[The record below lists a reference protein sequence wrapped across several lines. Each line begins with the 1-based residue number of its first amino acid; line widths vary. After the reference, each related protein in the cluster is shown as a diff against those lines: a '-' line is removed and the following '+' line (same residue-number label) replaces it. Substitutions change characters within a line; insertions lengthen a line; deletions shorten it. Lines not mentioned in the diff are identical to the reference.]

1 MQHTLSTC
9 VSGPSP
15 VWLQAAFPVLFPGTS
30 YSRSLQL
37 QQNHHSSPN
46 LPPCQQLRP
55 GLTETFALASPKW
68 TYPLVLSAMGSEE
81 APAVAPGSVI
91 PTQCAQHLMQP
102 AGLSPLLISSTR
114 SSSWKVTSVLCSS
127 RSHPWR
133 RDGAFHKAKF
143 RDYQCP
149 GVLKSG
155 DVLSQAVFKL
165 DP

>member
-37 QQNHHSSPN
+37 QQNHHSSQN

-68 TYPLVLSAMGSEE
+68 TYPCGPICDGLRRSSSCCPWFCYPHPVCTALNAACRPQPSPYLQHAFQLLEGDK
-81 APAVAPGSVI
+81 
-91 PTQCAQHLMQP
+91 CA
-102 AGLSPLLISSTR
+102 LLISQSPMAEGWCLPQSQVQGLSVPR
-114 SSSWKVTSVLCSS
+114 SVEE
-127 RSHPWR
+127 WR
-133 RDGAFHKAKF
+133 CLK
-143 RDYQCP
+143 P
-149 GVLKSG
+149 GC
-155 DVLSQAVFKL
+155 F
-165 DP
+165 